1 MVGAGMKPLAITSYN
16 HLGNNDGLNLDA
28 PSQFRS
34 KEISKRNVVDDMV
47 ESNKILYKPNEK
59 PDHVVVTRRQFI
71 LGMII
76 KILIFGYVFRSSN
89 TCHQ

>member
-1 MVGAGMKPLAITSYN
+1 MKSVLVDFMVGAGMKPLAITSYN

-59 PDHVVVTRRQFI
+59 PDHVVVMKRQFI
-71 LGMII
+71 LGMLI
-76 KILIFGYVFRSSN
+76 KI
-89 TCHQ
+89 